1 MLGGALIVLVVWC
14 VAVVHV
20 DERWRRIPDSL
31 TLPALVGAVAGA
43 LLSNPLVLLGGVAWA
58 GLYLVGRGIGGGDVK
73 LAVPLG
79 IVAAAA
85 GGIGAVLLAVA
96 VAGAVTAVRGLLC
109 RGPVPHGPSMLVGVI
124 IAVLPGVI
132 AGVSCGA

>member
-14 VAVVHV
+14 VAVVLV
-20 DERWRRIPDSL
+20 DERSRRIPDSL
-31 TLPALVGAVAGA
+31 TLPALAGAVAGA
-43 LLSNPLVLLGGVAWA
+43 LLSDPPVLLGGVAWA

-85 GGIGAVLLAVA
+85 GGIGAVLLAVV
-96 VAGAVTAVRGLLC
+96 VAGAVTAVRGLLR